1 MYTVAIIDLREPV
14 LKLYTD
20 PAGMKSLFYF
30 VSADGPPIS
39 QLRRG

>member
-1 MYTVAIIDLREPV
+1 MCAVTIIDLREPV
-14 LKLYTD
+14 FKLYTD

-30 VSADGPPIS
+30 ASADGPPIS